1 MFLQSFIALAPKLR
15 DFSNYL
21 HILEM
26 LEMVMVFLVDEKV
39 IYLFK
44 MHYLEQKGSKR
55 LALLLSF
62 LQQRVSDNEIDCG
75 S

>member
-1 MFLQSFIALAPKLR
+1 MFLKSFIALASKLR

-21 HILEM
+21 PILEM

-44 MHYLEQKGSKR
+44 MHYLEQKRQKR
-55 LALLLSF
+55 LAL
-62 LQQRVSDNEIDCG
+62 
-75 S
+75 

>member
-1 MFLQSFIALAPKLR
+1 MFLKSFIALASKLR

-21 HILEM
+21 PILEM

-44 MHYLEQKGSKR
+44 TDNLGQKRSKR
-55 LALLLSF
+55 LAL
-62 LQQRVSDNEIDCG
+62 
-75 S
+75 